1 MKLVGEVMSEVLILG
16 IDPGLLN
23 TGWGVVRVNGSHQ
36 SFVACGTIKPKASLP
51 MAERLS
57 VIYKDLSDVIEA
69 HGVHECA
76 IEDVFVN
83 KNPDTSLR
91 LGQARGVAMVVG
103 CLMGLSVWE
112 YQNRMIK
119 KSMTGTGSADK
130 GQMQLMVQRL
140 LPKSVIDSEHS
151 TDALAIALT
160 HASMRTY
167 NNLKTVG

>member
-1 MKLVGEVMSEVLILG
+1 MVGEVMSEILILG
-16 IDPGLLN
+16 IDPGLVN
-23 TGWGVVRVNGSHQ
+23 TGWGVVRVNGTHQ
-36 SFVACGTIKPKASLP
+36 SFIACGTIKPKTSLP
-51 MAERLS
+51 MADRLS
-57 VIYKDLSDVIEA
+57 VIYKQLSDVIETYA
-69 HGVHECA
+69 VHECA
-76 IEDVFVN
+76 IEDVFIN

-103 CLMGLSVWE
+103 CIMGLSVSE

-119 KSMTGTGSADK
+119 KSITGSGSADK

-140 LPKSVIDSEHS
+140 LPKAVIDSEHS